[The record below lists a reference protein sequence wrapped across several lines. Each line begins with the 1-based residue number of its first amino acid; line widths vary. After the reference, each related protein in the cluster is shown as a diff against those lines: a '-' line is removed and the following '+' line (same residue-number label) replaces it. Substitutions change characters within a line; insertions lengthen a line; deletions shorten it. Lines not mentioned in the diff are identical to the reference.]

1 MSGIKVSPYHIEQ
14 ERLRRI
20 QAAQRERERIRQE
33 KERIR
38 QEKAEQNRL
47 LSNINQQ
54 KKVINT
60 TANSLK
66 ELLKNTPQGL
76 KETFSEPVQNAERW
90 MENVL
95 KIIENDEKSRTNAS
109 LQHHL
114 GKIHSERERGQHF
127 LKDLTK
133 TLTKTADA
141 MANNI
146 FTELT
151 DVKATFEENKE
162 LIIKWDSLDGVNNI
176 AKDINKIDQFLQ
188 TKKLTDAAQLT
199 KRVDEHLKNHIK
211 SIDNISEVFSKYEQN
226 KEVLLPWFEGET
238 KKIDKEFDNLKNV
251 LGQSKYSDLSKS
263 LTQMQKRIETKT
275 KEAQEL
281 EVEDQKRQYVLESLK
296 KVCESMGFEEVEQS
310 VEGIGKE
317 SRIKYTVDTFSQGN
331 ITFYLSL
338 EEIKADSAIIDKR
351 CMSEFEKISEDL
363 KKNFGVHT
371 KFQRVSEV
379 PNPKKIRKDEIGG
392 SGEEEVKYGSEG
404 NI

>member
-379 PNPKKIRKDEIGG
+379 PGPKKIRKDEIGG

>member
-146 FTELT
+146 LTELT

-379 PNPKKIRKDEIGG
+379 PGPKKIRKDEIGG

>member
-1 MSGIKVSPYHIEQ
+1 MSGIKVSTYSIEQ

-20 QAAQRERERIRQE
+20 WEAQREKERIRQE

-38 QEKAEQNRL
+38 QEKAERNRI
-47 LSNINQQ
+47 LSNISQQ
-54 KKVINT
+54 KKVINA

-76 KETFSEPVQNAERW
+76 KDTFRGPVQNAERW
-90 MENVL
+90 MENVQ
-95 KIIENDEKSRTNAS
+95 KIIENNDKSGPNTS

-114 GKIHSERERGQHF
+114 GVVHSEREKGQHF

-146 FTELT
+146 FTELI

-162 LIIKWDSLDGVNNI
+162 LIKKWDSVDGVNNI

-199 KRVDEHLKNHIK
+199 KRVDAHLKNHIK
-211 SIDNISEVFSKYEQN
+211 SIGTISEVFSKYEQN

-238 KKIDKEFDNLKNV
+238 QKIDKEFDNLKKV
-251 LGQSKYSDLSKS
+251 LVQGKYSDLSKS
-263 LTQMQKRIETKT
+263 LTQMQIRIDMKT
-275 KEAQEL
+275 KEAHEL
-281 EVEDQKRQYVLESLK
+281 EEEDQKRQYVLESLK

-310 VEGIGKE
+310 VEGVGKE

-338 EEIKADSAIIDKR
+338 KEIQADSVISDKK
-351 CMSEFEKISEDL
+351 CMSEFDKVSETL
-363 KKNFGVHT
+363 RENFGVQT
-371 KFQRVSEV
+371 KFKRVSEV
-379 PNPKKIRKDEIGG
+379 PGPTKIRKGEKGG
-392 SGEEEVKYGSEG
+392 SGEDQVIHGSEG
-404 NI
+404 NT

>member
-281 EVEDQKRQYVLESLK
+281 EEEDQKRQYVLESLK

-379 PNPKKIRKDEIGG
+379 PGPKKIRKDEIGG

>member
-1 MSGIKVSPYHIEQ
+1 VSPYHIEQ